1 MVLDILY
8 GTGQIGATYSCGS
21 ESLKHQP
28 STSTN
33 NPEDMNLIKKQ
44 LSQSLETNDKLSIKI
59 KALETIVKRFLPPE
73 AHALIVVDQEHPP
86 SPPQNEHPEEND
98 KQQNLDHEQNPD
110 QDHSSNYG

>member
-1 MVLDILY
+1 LY
-8 GTGQIGATYSCGS
+8 GTGQIGATYSGGS

-44 LSQSLETNDKLSIKI
+44 LSKSLETNDKLSIKI
-59 KALETIVKRFLPPE
+59 KALETIVKRFLPPK

-86 SPPQNEHPEEND
+86 SPPQDEHPEDND
-98 KQQNLDHEQNPD
+98 QQQNLNHEQNLDH
-110 QDHSSNYG
+110 DHSSDYGGDY